1 MRLLFT
7 RGDSSLR
14 LLEQLV
20 VMQLDL
26 DMAEHFYLRVKFH
39 NGTTVAE
46 SIRSRK
52 LGSPE
57 AVRSFG
63 LWSLTLV
70 FNIFGR
76 AFLHRFAVDEEARKL
91 LIIDRI
97 VPKEVLHQILPSVEV
112 LAFDTLAL
120 VLEIGGVDSVMVPNL
135 LETVLSREENQQWCA
150 KLANANDRQRWAKQK
165 AGKYCKLITRF
176 KKKSAQL
183 RIQTYLAAR
192 TCSVE
197 YLLGKLHLSISHAR
211 KVPTKLEQEI
221 EATKDPGKIMNG
233 ERFLLPW
240 TQQDLNLTRQHI

>member
-46 SIRSRK
+46 SICSRK

-57 AVRSFG
+57 AVRSLG